1 MKLVTAS
8 VLTALFYSVGAN
20 AEHPQFGSQVVSNFG
35 MIGLSQYDTARLNLV
50 NTADPNIINI
60 IPNLCQAKLRFLDAA
75 GQVAAKTEV
84 VLGNGQA
91 GHLDLTHNDLPR
103 SGRRAQVR
111 AEVATLDDP
120 VTASVANCVA
130 TVEVFNTRSGRTYS
144 IYPDAPQLF
153 LGGGPIIIEP
163 PFPGEPPP
171 PPTPIP
177 VPSPLQR

>member
-8 VLTALFYSVGAN
+8 ALTALFYCAGAN
-20 AEHPQFGSQVVSNFG
+20 AEHPKFGSQVVSNFG
-35 MIGLSQYDTARLNLV
+35 MIGLSKYDTARLTLV
-50 NTADPNIINI
+50 NTADPEIINI
-60 IPNLCQAKLRFLDAA
+60 IPNLCQAKLRFRDAG
-75 GQVAAKTEV
+75 GQIVAKSEV

-91 GHLDLTHNDLPR
+91 GHLDLTHKKIPGDA
-103 SGRRAQVR
+103 RRAQVR

-153 LGGGPIIIEP
+153 LGGPIVIEP
-163 PFPGEPPP
+163 PIPGEP